1 MDATYLTNTVRN
13 ETSTRRAIKLV
24 EAHIRDRDTLE
35 DLLLQALPFVEEA
48 ENDPAYK
55 KGYVKEICAKIR
67 AQIEESK

>member
-1 MDATYLTNTVRN
+1 MDATYLTNKVRN
-13 ETSTRRAIKLV
+13 ETSTRRAIELV
-24 EAHIRDRDTLE
+24 EAHIRDRDKLE